1 MIGEPMIKQIL
12 VDNCRMT
19 DNMLAE
25 LLGVFL
31 IRRTLVELAYKRN
44 VFMQKSLEAL
54 TPLL

>member
-19 DNMLAE
+19 DTMLAE

-44 VFMQKSLEAL
+44 VFMLKSLEAL

>member
-25 LLGVFL
+25 LLGVFM